1 MTAKILKFRPKDH
14 PSGLQALRWL
24 TANNIDFPIHVL
36 HMIGPELFNG
46 WRFIEATD
54 GIIYFADC
62 INRGIT
68 EDDLHSFQQQA

>member
-1 MTAKILKFRPKDH
+1 MTAKILAFKPKQRP
-14 PSGLQALRWL
+14 SRSQAIGWL
-24 TANNIDFPIHVL
+24 TANNIDFPSSIPHD
-36 HMIGPELFNG
+36 IEPELFYG

-68 EDDLHSFQQQA
+68 EDDLYCFQQQA